1 MANYHAVYIDSPSSW
16 TYAPD
21 SYDSKLGFYT
31 NAWLTNQ
38 SEEDSETPIISCSY
52 FYEIGKEDDVGFT
65 PRRINYN
72 SGNGILTV
80 EGKQAGVPSLVSKSF
95 RKKSPSPR
103 FLNLRESLRKRRPA
117 RFMVSE
123 IITDDNDGL
132 MNIKK
137 YLGIDQED
145 EEMGAEEFEAEQ
157 VQFDV
162 LKGKPSEGGSDYGE
176 YISIHD
182 SYDEAEEEAKKVRKN
197 LADDE
202 EVYIIEEVF
211 DDETFDSIRS
221 TKLISMG
228 KTNEAEGFEA
238 PQATIN
244 SRWAMRMIQSQ
255 YDNVG
260 IDRVLSVR
268 EDFEG
273 DLFITILLT
282 NGNKQQ
288 LIIEKSQIG
297 MAYDEDKGEY
307 VRMDAEEFD
316 EAGYPLNMDRFSY
329 QNEGKVIG
337 IGGKELRQYR
347 IYFGK
352 EPMFYLNDAVFGYDN
367 NNTVQE
373 VVDDLNEALQDSIKE
388 VFQRLLWKSQ
398 RPDSLD
404 VMLRGEEFG
413 ADSFQDDTHFVLIHG
428 EKDGEYVVKGH
439 QLEIEEKDGF
449 TPTTITTFD
458 YNPKAGLLTEGLM
471 NFDERVETIDP
482 DFVNRHHRSQRYRG
496 EEFGA
501 EVHLYNDGEY
511 EYGMGFITSNK
522 DKYREKMISSI
533 QDSRLMAD
541 YEPTKKDIKEGYP
554 TGDYSSTWRKQEK
567 EWLSKKSD
575 AQLKKMLKKAYPYG
589 SEKKVDLD
597 EKVLNIAGNRKG
609 LDIELEAEE
618 FGAEEDE
625 KAERI
630 MKLLRIVKRKATGSN
645 ARYAKTYAD
654 AAEMAY
660 YDYGFKGLKTQVA
673 YVLSNLGGWRGDEAK
688 QVKAELRK
696 LMK

>member
-38 SEEDSETPIISCSY
+38 TEEESETPVISCSY

-182 SYDEAEEEAKKVRKN
+182 SYEEAQEVAKMISKN

-211 DDETFDSIRS
+211 DDETFDSISS
-221 TKLISMG
+221 TKLMKIG
-228 KTNEAEGFEA
+228 KS
-238 PQATIN
+238 P
-244 SRWAMRMIQSQ
+244 
-255 YDNVG
+255 
-260 IDRVLSVR
+260 
-268 EDFEG
+268 
-273 DLFITILLT
+273 
-282 NGNKQQ
+282 
-288 LIIEKSQIG
+288 IIEASTDRY
-297 MAYDEDKGEY
+297 MS
-307 VRMDAEEFD
+307 AEEFGSEMKGSVEYDRGKKSTQYNLQEIVQDYVVKLDD
-316 EAGYPLNMDRFSY
+316 EGIVLSEYNLQELEEAKEQIKENIQEEIEQNPQEYEDGGDIDDIYSY
-329 QNEGKVIG
+329 TEVEFIDGSKRDIGITEGKVESPKSITSFDFYESK
-337 IGGKELRQYR
+337 IEYEKPDDY
-347 IYFGK
+347 YF
-352 EPMFYLNDAVFGYDN
+352 A
-367 NNTVQE
+367 
-373 VVDDLNEALQDSIKE
+373 
-388 VFQRLLWKSQ
+388 
-398 RPDSLD
+398 
-404 VMLRGEEFG
+404 EEFE
-413 ADSFQDDTHFVLIHG
+413 ADSFQDDTHIVLIHG
-428 EKDGEYVVKGH
+428 EKDGETVSKGH
-439 QLEIEEKDGF
+439 QLGITEKDGF

-458 YNPKAGLLTEGLM
+458 YSPKAGLGTSGLL

-482 DFVNRHHRSQRYRG
+482 NFVNRHHISQRFRG
-496 EEFGA
+496 EEFEA
-501 EVHLYNDGEY
+501 DTADVDFDEAYME
-511 EYGMGFITSNK
+511 
-522 DKYREKMISSI
+522 R
-533 QDSRLMAD
+533 QD
-541 YEPTKKDIKEGYP
+541 
-554 TGDYSSTWRKQEK
+554 
-567 EWLSKKSD
+567 
-575 AQLKKMLKKAYPYG
+575 
-589 SEKKVDLD
+589 
-597 EKVLNIAGNRKG
+597 
-609 LDIELEAEE
+609 
-618 FGAEEDE
+618 
-625 KAERI
+625 AERI